1 MGGRGG
7 GDTGCHCG
15 EDCGEGM
22 YYVRTT
28 VKCFINPGA
37 QSKIK

>member
-15 EDCGEGM
+15 EECGTGM
-22 YYVRTT
+22 YYVWNTT

-37 QSKIK
+37 